1 MIYGINRR
9 IIKMGSNILKSNFN
23 LKIITI
29 ERQEEDKLKV
39 IDSKVKRCR
48 RKDFLESLDE
58 DRKNGIK
65 RKVEYVNDVPDK
77 FQIGVVYIR
86 KDGEFAWIY
95 KEN

>member
-1 MIYGINRR
+1 
-9 IIKMGSNILKSNFN
+9 MGNNILKSNFN

-39 IDSKVKRCR
+39 VDSKINRCR
-48 RKDFLESLDE
+48 RKDFLESFDE

-65 RKVEYVNDVPDK
+65 RKVEYVNGVPDK